1 MKNTIKI
8 VGIAIIFFA
17 LFGKL
22 FAQDS
27 VKTAALRAAFESSY
41 IFEKSAQYLTAINKI
56 KSVYDA
62 SSYETNLRMAYLYY
76 KGTYYR
82 ESANY
87 YKKAIA
93 LKPNSIEAKL
103 GYAYPLYAL
112 ASWDTLKIQYE
123 EILKLDPNN
132 SIANYRIGQIY
143 YYKADYTTALTYLQ
157 KVYDAYPF
165 DYDNTLMFAWT
176 KLKLKKNAEAKEL
189 FNIVLLNRPKDASAL
204 EGLKTIK

>member
-1 MKNTIKI
+1 MLKAIKI
-8 VGIAIIFFA
+8 RLYLNDDQINYTNK
-17 LFGKL
+17 LFGTSRFIYNKCL
-22 FAQDS
+22 
-27 VKTAALRAAFESSY
+27 SY
-41 IFEKSAQYLTAINKI
+41 KINEYKSQME
-56 KSVYDA
+56 V
-62 SSYETNLRMAYLYY
+62 
-76 KGTYYR
+76 
-82 ESANY
+82 
-87 YKKAIA
+87 
-93 LKPNSIEAKL
+93 
-103 GYAYPLYAL
+103 
-112 ASWDTLKIQYE
+112 LKIQYE